1 MPVVKN
7 LPASAGD
14 MRCGFDPWVRKIPWR
29 RAWQSTLGFLPGKAN
44 EHRSLAGYSPWGRK
58 ESDTTEHIDGGGGG
72 EGKPQVPKDDETL
85 ISKDAHAKPKFLLNV
100 ITHLYLGAPGSSLV
114 MPGSQKA
121 PFPPEE

>member
-1 MPVVKN
+1 MNIGAWLATVHGVAKN
-7 LPASAGD
+7 QTQL
-14 MRCGFDPWVRKIPWR
+14 
-29 RAWQSTLGFLPGKAN
+29 STLMGA
-44 EHRSLAGYSPWGRK
+44 
-58 ESDTTEHIDGGGGG
+58 GGG